1 MHNKTIIG
9 ISGFARSGKDTFAK
23 LLAERLEIN
32 KVKTTILSFA
42 FSLKADIDTFCLSKI
57 NISAFTEET
66 GLKSKIRPILI
77 AYGACQRSISNG
89 TYWLEKIKPEID
101 MFFNNGGNVV
111 IVPDLRFKEYSFD
124 EYDFIRSYESN
135 LVLTISKTN
144 ADGTQNEPAHESES
158 RNFPFFLQNADLNVN
173 WNSSSDPVYLNSRI
187 DDCIQ
192 LINKKII
199 RDEK

>member
-23 LLAERLEIN
+23 LLAERLEMDKI
-32 KVKTTILSFA
+32 KTTILSFA

-66 GLKSKIRPILI
+66 DLKSKIRPILI

-111 IVPDLRFKEYSFD
+111 IVPDLRFKEYLFD

-158 RNFPFFLQNADLNVN
+158 RNFPFFLQNSDLNVN
-173 WNSSSDPVYLNSRI
+173 WNSSSDPVYLNSKI

>member
-23 LLAERLEIN
+23 LLAERLEMDKI
-32 KVKTTILSFA
+32 KTTILSFA

-66 GLKSKIRPILI
+66 DLKSKIRPILI

-101 MFFNNGGNVV
+101 MFFNNGGDVV

-158 RNFPFFLQNADLNVN
+158 RNFPFFLQNSDLNVN
-173 WNSSSDPVYLNSRI
+173 WNSSSDPVYLNSKI

-199 RDEK
+199 KDEK

>member
-23 LLAERLEIN
+23 LLAERLEMD

-66 GLKSKIRPILI
+66 DLKSKIRPILI
-77 AYGACQRSISNG
+77 AYGACQRSTSNG

-101 MFFNNGGNVV
+101 LFFNNGGNVV

-158 RNFPFFLQNADLNVN
+158 RNFPFFLQNSDLNVN
-173 WNSSSDPVYLNSRI
+173 WNSSSDPVYLNSKI